1 MTGWALSLSRASMQ
15 AWKKLSGRDTVMA
28 PGAPDGHG
36 LELFRAHYRA
46 DAAAAGSPV
55 FIIHDAGKKASIF
68 PGGGDAG
75 DTEFIAQLLQE
86 GIRGFVY
93 VLAPQVG
100 GVPEFHCV
108 VVVYR

>member
-1 MTGWALSLSRASMQ
+1 M
-15 AWKKLSGRDTVMA
+15 
-28 PGAPDGHG
+28 
-36 LELFRAHYRA
+36 
-46 DAAAAGSPV
+46 

-108 VVVYR
+108 VVDVQVDRVVGDILKDDAVIPGILELGPKCPPELAAPIVR